1 MPRQPGAR
9 ARDEQRHGGLR
20 ETASA
25 SQGPERFGNTSV
37 DYVPRAACRVPR
49 AACRVPR
56 AACRVPRAACR
67 VPRAACRVP
76 RAACRVPR
84 VSGLRGCGAAGL
96 RALRA
101 SGS

>member
-1 MPRQPGAR
+1 MPRQHGAR

-56 AACRVPRAACR
+56 
-67 VPRAACRVP
+67 
-76 RAACRVPR
+76 
-84 VSGLRGCGAAGL
+84 VSGLRGCGPCGRQDRSAPPH
-96 RALRA
+96 RRER
-101 SGS
+101 

>member
-56 AACRVPRAACR
+56 AACRVPR
-67 VPRAACRVP
+67 
-76 RAACRVPR
+76 